1 MSKLTATNGSVGDEF
16 GRSVAVSGSII
27 VVGAYLYDDNGT
39 DSGAA
44 YIFNT
49 ARQFLIKLA
58 AQDGGSDDNFGL
70 SMAVDGSTIVVGS
83 HLDDDNGTNS
93 G

>member
-27 VVGAYLYDDNGT
+27 VVGAYLDDDNGT
-39 DSGAA
+39 DRGAS

-49 ARQFLIKLA
+49 VGQFLIKLT
-58 AQDGGSDDNFGL
+58 AQDGASGDYFGV
-70 SMAVDGSTIVVGS
+70 SMAVDGSIIVVGARW
-83 HLDDDNGTNS
+83 DYD
-93 G
+93 